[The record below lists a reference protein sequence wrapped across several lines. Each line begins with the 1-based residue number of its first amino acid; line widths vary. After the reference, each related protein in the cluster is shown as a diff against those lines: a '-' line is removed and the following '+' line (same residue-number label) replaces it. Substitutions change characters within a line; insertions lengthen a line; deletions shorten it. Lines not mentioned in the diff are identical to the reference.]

1 MRQHNQSMIKKY
13 RRRRRRRNNDEQLT
27 ISSSLPFSLLELEA
41 KSMEQLRILCKERGL
56 SVTARQKL
64 TLVARLLPYIQSLSF
79 DRSET
84 HEIVVFLNELGLST
98 FGTPLEKKIRLEQH
112 FNIIQHVEKNEIND
126 DDLIDQLS
134 DQTDCEENN
143 GTPISHNKR
152 SRCVITP
159 STTPQTE
166 NKYSV
171 NSCPEIVIT
180 KPELPQQKTHQIVV
194 YGSLNMH
201 RR

>member
-1 MRQHNQSMIKKY
+1 MIKKY

-98 FGTPLEKKIRLEQH
+98 FGTPLEKRSDLNNISTSFNMWKKMKLMTMTLLINSVIKRIAKRTMVHQFPITRDLDVWLHHQPHHRQRTNILWTVVLRLW
-112 FNIIQHVEKNEIND
+112 
-126 DDLIDQLS
+126 
-134 DQTDCEENN
+134 
-143 GTPISHNKR
+143 
-152 SRCVITP
+152 
-159 STTPQTE
+159 
-166 NKYSV
+166 
-171 NSCPEIVIT
+171 
-180 KPELPQQKTHQIVV
+180 
-194 YGSLNMH
+194 
-201 RR
+201 